1 MSEPETTNYFASR
14 LKSDGERFLP
24 GVMEGVIALEHNH
37 RYRFASQ
44 LVAGK
49 DVLDIASGEGY
60 GSAWLARYA
69 RSVVG
74 VDISPESVTHAK
86 ARYAAGNLEYRVGSC
101 SAIPLGAATV
111 DAVVSFETIEHLH
124 EHEEMM
130 REVKRVLRPGGV
142 LVISSPDK
150 FEYSDK
156 PRFQNPF
163 HVRELYRSEFSAL
176 LSQHFRHFAL
186 YGQRVLVGSVIF
198 PELAPTKISFERL
211 GDPDDESSEKLPAP
225 LYLIAIAS
233 DGPLAASSG
242 GVLEQPEGEP
252 LPNSGH
258 QQNALATT
266 LIRTIAAP
274 NSQVLAD
281 RLTSHWYLERNVD
294 LVSVSD
300 TIDHWQHYGHTEG
313 RSPAKD
319 LVALAQDLLREREQQ
334 AWQAHASET
343 ERRTTSL
350 ETALANAQTTI
361 ERERTL
367 TERFAAAGEQ
377 AAQERAALEKDL
389 RLQLAA
395 LAGVRHELAVELR
408 ANVERANEIQSLRAT
423 ADAQARITDER
434 ITALQRQLKDADAEM
449 RAQRERHTREVTQQ
463 TERERDLIARIE
475 ATDIAARQHLAALA
489 LSHSGVLKDI
499 DCAIQAFRASWQW
512 RFTTP
517 LRALARVAGLGTTS
531 LPSVPSPNHEDG
543 PVVGRS
549 NQAIPVD
556 AAISSEPER
565 PFSGTPDVLTTPPN
579 SRPSPMLAAQSLEEL
594 MRLSGGA
601 FVACA
606 YATLL
611 GRAPD
616 ADGFVYYVD
625 RLVNGQD
632 RLTVLYEIYSSTEAQ
647 QFACNVPGLKM
658 AMARQRLL
666 RMPIIRRFIRG
677 GSQAVGDADLVGQLE
692 QIGHQ
697 LNDRQRGAQT
707 CPPYAVDPVAIG
719 ASNDDKHFAIDR
731 DWYLRTYPDVAASG
745 MLPDEH
751 YSQFGK
757 FDGRF
762 RCRAE
767 VVDHLF
773 SPSQYLERYPDVAD
787 AGGDPLEHYLSTGR
801 SEGRLGGR
809 LALTLF
815 DPAWYLRSNPDV
827 AATSIDPLH
836 HYIEYGVAQGRSYT
850 SFRSM
855 ESLTPESLVFS
866 QPLVEPEVRLIAFY
880 LPQFHPIPEND
891 RWWGKGF
898 TEWTN
903 VSRSRPLY
911 RDHEQARLPGE
922 LGFYD
927 LRLVDVMK
935 RQAELATTHGLYGF
949 CFYVYWFGGHRLLES
964 PIEML
969 LKHPEIDI
977 NFCYCWAN
985 ENWTRRWDGLDQD
998 VLIGQSH
1005 SPEDDIAFITEISK
1019 AFNDRRYIRVGGKP
1033 MLLVYRPLLFPDIRA
1048 TTKRW
1053 RQWCRDTGIGELHLG
1068 FVEAV
1073 PEGVDPADYGMDA
1086 AVEFPPS
1093 SMRTQEITSRI
1104 QDVDI
1109 SFKGQIHNYLFT
1121 AKSAQDY
1128 IRPPW
1133 LHYRGVMP
1141 SWDNTPR
1148 KMERSISF
1156 FGSTPELYGEWLE
1169 ATVSETKA
1177 HLPREHRMVFI
1188 NAWNEWGE
1196 GAYLEPDRR
1205 RGYAYLNHTRDVMA
1219 RHSTP
1224 ITNDAQL
1231 AGRHQ
1236 RSHDVAVIVH
1246 LHYGELLDVVSQYLL
1261 PLEGEADFYFSVRDG
1276 SFPQMDANIHA
1287 LFPDAVVV
1295 SYPNQGRDVLPF
1307 LHVATRIRD
1316 FGYKAIC
1323 KIHSKKSKHRADGD
1337 TWRNDVLNKL
1347 LGDKTKIGLCLSQIA
1362 AGAGVVSPAGH
1373 LLEGSNYW
1381 GSNAKRV
1388 TELALKMGCPVGWT
1402 RDFTFPAGT
1411 MFWFDPVALQP
1422 LFDLRLQRSDF
1433 EVENGQLDGTTAHA
1447 VERLIGLSA
1456 RKAGKAIT
1464 QTIADDEVADGD
1476 YPFAASVHK
1485 A

>member
-1 MSEPETTNYFASR
+1 MSEPETTNYFASG
-14 LKSDGERFLP
+14 LKGDGERFLP
-24 GVMEGVIALEHNH
+24 GLMEGVIALEHNH

-44 LVAGK
+44 FVADK

-60 GSAWLARYA
+60 GSAWLARHA
-69 RSVVG
+69 RSVIG
-74 VDISPESVTHAK
+74 VDISPETVAHAK
-86 ARYAAGNLEYRVGSC
+86 VRYAAGNLEYRVGSC
-101 SAIPLGAATV
+101 SAIPLGEATV
-111 DAVVSFETIEHLH
+111 DVVISFETIEHLH

-176 LSQHFRHFAL
+176 LFQHFRHVAL

-198 PELAPTKISFERL
+198 PELAPIKISFDHL
-211 GDPDDESSEKLPAP
+211 GDPEDASSENLPAP
-225 LYLIAIAS
+225 LYLIAIGS
-233 DGPLAASSG
+233 DIPLAASSG
-242 GVLEQPEGEP
+242 SVLEHPEGEP
-252 LPNSGH
+252 LLNPGN
-258 QQNALATT
+258 QQNSLTTT
-266 LIRTIAAP
+266 LIRMIAAP

-281 RLTSHWYLERNVD
+281 QLTSHWYLERNVD
-294 LVSVSD
+294 LASVSD
-300 TIDHWQHYGHTEG
+300 TVDHWQRYGHAEG
-313 RSPAKD
+313 RSPAQD
-319 LVALAQDLLREREQQ
+319 LVTLAQNLVREREQ
-334 AWQAHASET
+334 AWQAHASEV
-343 ERRTTSL
+343 ERRATAL
-350 ETALANAQTTI
+350 ETALASAQTTI
-361 ERERTL
+361 DRERVL
-367 TERFAAAGEQ
+367 TERFAVAGEQ

-395 LAGVRHELAVELR
+395 LAAARHELAVELR
-408 ANVERANEIQSLRAT
+408 ANVERENEVRNLRAT
-423 ADAQARITDER
+423 VDAQGRTLSER
-434 ITALQRQLKDADAEM
+434 ITALQEQLKDAHDEQQS
-449 RAQRERHTREVTQQ
+449 QRNQHAREAMQQ
-463 TERERDLIARIE
+463 AEREGALALRIE
-475 ATDIAARQHLAALA
+475 AAKFAARQDLAALA
-489 LSHSGVLKDI
+489 SSHNAVVEDI
-499 DCAIQAFRASWQW
+499 GRAIQAFRASWAW
-512 RFTTP
+512 RSTAP
-517 LRALARVAGLGTTS
+517 LRILARVFGLRTTPVPHIPSPTHQDAPSIARSRQPVVAEAATS
-531 LPSVPSPNHEDG
+531 LDRA
-543 PVVGRS
+543 PV
-549 NQAIPVD
+549 
-556 AAISSEPER
+556 
-565 PFSGTPDVLTTPPN
+565 FSGAPQLPS
-579 SRPSPMLAAQSLEEL
+579 SRHAPVPAARSLDEL
-594 MRLSGGA
+594 LRSSGGS

-606 YATLL
+606 YMTLL
-611 GRAPD
+611 RRPAD
-616 ADGFVYYVD
+616 AGGYAYYVD
-625 RLVNGQD
+625 RLHSGQD
-632 RLTVLYEIYSSTEAQ
+632 RLSILYEMYISAEAR
-647 QFACNVPGLKM
+647 QFDGHVAGLKL
-658 AMARQRLL
+658 AMARQRLR
-666 RMPIIRRFIRG
+666 RMPIIGPILRWARP
-677 GSQAVGDADLVGQLE
+677 AAATNDLGRQPR
-692 QIGHQ
+692 QMAQQ
-697 LNDRQRGAQT
+697 LNDLQGNAERS
-707 CPPYAVDPVAIG
+707 AVDDG
-719 ASNDDKHFAIDR
+719 RYAIDHE
-731 DWYLRTYPDVAASG
+731 WYLRTYPDVAAAG
-745 MLPDEH
+745 LGPVEH
-751 YSQFGK
+751 YARFGQF
-757 FDGRF
+757 DRRF

-767 VVDHLF
+767 VVDDLF
-773 SPSQYLERYPDVAD
+773 SASEYFERYPDVAN
-787 AGGDPLEHYLSTGR
+787 AGEDPLEHYLSIGR
-801 SEGRLGGR
+801 GEGRLGGS

-815 DPAWYLRSNPDV
+815 DPAWYLRCNPDI
-827 AATSIDPLH
+827 AAAGSDPLR
-836 HYIEYGVAQGRSYT
+836 HYIEEGFTQRRSYT
-850 SFRSM
+850 SFKSP
-855 ESLTPESLVFS
+855 ESVTPEPLVFS
-866 QPLVEPEVRLIAFY
+866 QPLVDPDVRLIAFF

-903 VSRSRPLY
+903 VSRARPFY
-911 RDHEQARLPGE
+911 RDHEQVRLPGE

-969 LKHPEIDI
+969 LQHPEIDI

-985 ENWTRRWDGLDQD
+985 ENWTRRWDGLDKD

-1033 MLLVYRPLLFPDIRA
+1033 MLLVYRPLLFPDIKA
-1048 TTKRW
+1048 TTERW
-1053 RQWCRDTGIGELHLG
+1053 RRWCRETGSGEIHLG
-1068 FVEAV
+1068 FVEAQ
-1073 PEGVDPADYGMDA
+1073 PKGVDPADYGMDA
-1086 AVEFPPS
+1086 AVEFPPLS
-1093 SMRTQEITSRI
+1093 VHPQEITSRI

-1109 SFKGQIHNYLFT
+1109 SFKGQIHNYLYT

-1169 ATVSETKA
+1169 ATVNETKA
-1177 HLPREHRMVFI
+1177 HLRGEHRMVFI

-1224 ITNDAQL
+1224 IANDAQL
-1231 AGRHQ
+1231 AGTHL
-1236 RSHDVAVIVH
+1236 RSHDIALIVH
-1246 LHYGELLDVVSQYLL
+1246 LHYAELLDVVAQYLR
-1261 PLEGEADFYFSVRDG
+1261 PLNGAADFYFSVRDG
-1276 SFPQMDANIHA
+1276 SFPQMDAAIHA

-1307 LHVATRIRD
+1307 LHVATHIRD
-1316 FGYKAIC
+1316 FGYTAIC
-1323 KIHSKKSKHRADGD
+1323 KIHSKKSTHRADGD

-1347 LGDKTKIGLCLSQIA
+1347 LGDRARISSCLAQIA
-1362 AGAGVVSPAGH
+1362 AGAGIVSPAGH
-1373 LLEGSNYW
+1373 LLEGRNYW

-1388 TELALKMGCPVGWT
+1388 TELAREMGCPVDWT
-1402 RDFTFPAGT
+1402 KDFTFPAGT
-1411 MFWFDPVALQP
+1411 MFWFDPVALRP

-1485 A
+1485 P